1 MQYRSLRATGMSRA
15 NAVRAG
21 LLLTTVLSVI
31 GFALV
36 LDTPDAELFRSHVER
51 AGVWGPLAFFGL
63 YALLA
68 LVPVPKALLTAA
80 GGAIFGLWWG
90 AGLALGAALVG
101 AVVCFGWGRLLGREL
116 VDRLARGR
124 LGELDSLLSSHGLA
138 AVLVVRL
145 VPFVPFTAINYASGL
160 TGVRFGHYVLGSAL
174 GMIPGSLAYAA
185 LGAYGTDPWG
195 LAATASALVVLLVAG
210 SWGARRLRRR
220 QADGLR

>member
-1 MQYRSLRATGMSRA
+1 MSRA

-21 LLLTTVLSVI
+21 LLLTTVLTAV
-31 GFALV
+31 GLALI
-36 LDTPDAELFRSHVER
+36 LGTPDAELMRSRVAR

-63 YALLA
+63 YTALALL
-68 LVPVPKALLTAA
+68 PVPKALLTVA
-80 GGAIFGLWWG
+80 GGALFGLWWG
-90 AGLALGAALVG
+90 AGLSLGAALAG
-101 AVVCFGWGRLLGREL
+101 AIICFGWGRLLGREI

-124 LGELDSLLSSHGLA
+124 LGELDSLLTSHGLA

-160 TGVRFGHYVLGSAL
+160 TGVRFGPYVLGSAL

-195 LAATASALVVLLVAG
+195 LAVTASALVVILVAG
-210 SWGARRLRRR
+210 SWGARRLQRRHR
-220 QADGLR
+220 GEVPLQRPLD